1 MIFSSLQK
9 IFPRTDRPTDQPT
22 NRPTKK
28 WLIESRS
35 TRLKIYRH
43 SSINWLKIHLLTILG
58 FLRFAVSIKRNS
70 LLLIVFLL
78 TNLGFLGNYVSR
90 KGSHSCM
97 NLHRYK
103 RMCLPVCLFLSV
115 RLSSK
120 NEFCILDGKNP
131 SNVDN
136 TELFS
141 QVFIHGHVIL

>member
-1 MIFSSLQK
+1 MTD
-9 IFPRTDRPTDQPT
+9 PPTDRLTNQPT
-22 NRPTKK
+22 YRPTEK
-28 WLIESRS
+28 WLLESRS
-35 TRLKIYRH
+35 TRLKFH
-43 SSINWLKIHLLTILG
+43 GHLSINWLKIRLLTILG

-70 LLLIVFLL
+70 LLLLILL
-78 TNLGFLGNYVSR
+78 LMNLGFLGNYVSR

-120 NEFCILDGKNP
+120 NEFCILDGKYT